1 MTIAAT
7 FPNGK
12 TGLKRSLLIIGALAF
27 LANALA
33 MLADP
38 ATWYATTPGV
48 AHTGPLNLHF
58 IRDIGVAYLTL
69 ALLLAGAAA
78 IPRHAFILTGAAT
91 LYLALHAL
99 LHVWDIAA
107 ARLPLDHLLV
117 DAPGVFLPPLLTGL
131 MTFWLRRDA
140 YESIMDHATLA
151 GGSPE

>member
-1 MTIAAT
+1 MTTAAT
-7 FPNGK
+7 FPDGR
-12 TGLKRSLLIIGALAF
+12 TGLKRSLLILGALAF

-38 ATWYATTPGV
+38 AAWYAATPGV
-48 AHTGPLNLHF
+48 THTGPFNPHF
-58 IRDIGVAYLTL
+58 IRDIGLAYLTL
-69 ALLLAGAAA
+69 SLLFAAA
-78 IPRHAFILTGAAT
+78 AAAPRHAFILTGVAT

-107 ARLPLDHLLV
+107 ARLPLDHILV
-117 DAPGVFLPPLLTGL
+117 DAPGVFLPPLVTGL

>member
-12 TGLKRSLLIIGALAF
+12 TGLKRSLLILGALAF
-27 LANALA
+27 LANAWT

-38 ATWYATTPGV
+38 AAWHAAVPGV
-48 AHTGPLNLHF
+48 EHTGAFNPHF
-58 IRDIGVAYLTL
+58 IRDIGLAYLTL

-78 IPRHAFILTGAAT
+78 VPRYAFVMVGTVT
-91 LYLALHAL
+91 LYLVLHAL
-99 LHVWDIAA
+99 LHFWDIAA

-117 DAPGVFLPPLLTGL
+117 DAPGVFLPPALTAL

-140 YESIMDHATLA
+140 AR
-151 GGSPE
+151 